1 MLLKNPKVEI
11 KGSNLFN
18 HIKSENFNGHLEIAF
33 GDQNPNFECTK
44 HLNGSLTLNN
54 VFIKRPICEFPKFGF
69 FKTYFSFETSRVEL
83 LITAENSEDLDEMNK
98 LYKTNY
104 YFNGD
109 KQRKKIYGL
118 CEFQNPENK
127 KNGWRSLNWIKINNS
142 SKEYIDFIYEQ
153 LAHKNA
159 NVCLTMVLQPIQEW
173 NAIPI
178 IDMYFTKQTG
188 TSDWNEIIKDA
199 NFKSLYELEG
209 EYPRKYNKV
218 VR

>member
-1 MLLKNPKVEI
+1 MDFVN
-11 KGSNLFN
+11 
-18 HIKSENFNGHLEIAF
+18 
-33 GDQNPNFECTK
+33 
-44 HLNGSLTLNN
+44 
-54 VFIKRPICEFPKFGF
+54 
-69 FKTYFSFETSRVEL
+69 FKTL
-83 LITAENSEDLDEMNK
+83 KI
-98 LYKTNY
+98 
-104 YFNGD
+104 
-109 KQRKKIYGL
+109 KKI
-118 CEFQNPENK
+118 C
-127 KNGWRSLNWIKINNS
+127 WRSLNWIKINNS

-159 NVCLTMVLQPIQEW
+159 NACLTMVLQPIQEW

-209 EYPRKYNKV
+209 EYPRKYNKL